1 MFIGHKIENPQTLYL
16 YIDPGLQEFSSEL
29 GTQEQGKKLYFN
41 ESIRMY
47 LKEKVPNVNPA
58 IVKVM
63 MGTVVIATVSL
74 VGGHHSSTAEAASNG
89 QTSNQTQQATHTV
102 ANGDTL
108 YGIAKQYNLSVSQL
122 KQLNHLT
129 GDMIYPGQTLVISEA
144 PPPTTTAT
152 YTVTRGDTLYSI
164 ANSYNM
170 SVDQL
175 KQLNNLTSNTIQV
188 GQTLQVVGTAPPSTQ
203 IQAQTYTVQPGDSL
217 YSIAQRANTTVDQLM
232 KNNNLTSSLIYVGQ
246 TLQLGSTAITPQ
258 QKVATSTYTVK
269 AGDTLYAIARNYDMS
284 VTELKNMNNLTSNSL
299 SIGQVLKV
307 TGNAQAESNIQN
319 REQVLKDLV
328 SDSYNFIGIP
338 YLWGGTTTAGFD
350 CSGFVSFM
358 HNRHGIDI
366 PRNTSA
372 GYYTMGTTVSKAN
385 LQPGDLVFFAVNNT
399 GQISHVGFYVGN
411 NEFISATSSKGIAVV
426 SMDNSY
432 WSKYYVGAKRVY

>member
-1 MFIGHKIENPQTLYL
+1 MFIGHKIENPQTIYL

-41 ESIRMY
+41 ESIRIY
-47 LKEKVPNVNPA
+47 LKEKVPSLNPN

-63 MGTVVIATVSL
+63 MGTIVVATVSI
-74 VGGHHSSTAEAASNG
+74 VGGHHSSTVEAASNG
-89 QTSNQTQQATHTV
+89 QSSTQTKATHTV
-102 ANGDTL
+102 TGGDTL
-108 YGIAKQYNLSVSQL
+108 YGIAKQYNLTVSQL

-129 GDMIYPGQTLVISEA
+129 GDMLYPGQTLVISEA
-144 PPPTTTAT
+144 PPPKTTAT
-152 YTVTRGDTLYSI
+152 YTVNRGDTLYSI

-188 GQTLQVVGTAPPSTQ
+188 GQTLKVVGTAPQSTQ
-203 IQAQTYTVQPGDSL
+203 IQAVNYTVQPGDSL
-217 YSIAQRANTTVDQLM
+217 YSIAQRANITVDQIM
-232 KNNNLTSSLIYVGQ
+232 KNNNLTSSMIYVGQ
-246 TLQLGSTAITPQ
+246 TLQLGSTQAPPQ
-258 QKVATSTYTVK
+258 QNIAGVTHIVK
-269 AGDTLYAIARNYDMS
+269 AGDTLYGIARTYNMS
-284 VTELKNMNNLTSNSL
+284 VTELKNINNLTSDTL
-299 SIGQVLKV
+299 SIGQALKV
-307 TGNAQAESNIQN
+307 NKNAPTESTVQN

-338 YLWGGTTTAGFD
+338 YLWGGTTTTGFD

-358 HNRHGIDI
+358 HARHGIDI

-372 GYYTMGTTVSKAN
+372 GYFTMGTSVSKSN
-385 LQPGDLVFFAVNNT
+385 LQPGDLVFYAVNGT

-411 NEFISATSSKGIAVV
+411 NEFISATTSKGIAVV

>member
-1 MFIGHKIENPQTLYL
+1 MFIGHKIENPQTIYL

-29 GTQEQGKKLYFN
+29 GMQEQGKKLYFN
-41 ESIRMY
+41 ESIRIY
-47 LKEKVPNVNPA
+47 LKEKVPTINPN

-63 MGTVVIATVSL
+63 MGTIVIATVSL
-74 VGGHHSSTAEAASNG
+74 VGGHHSSTAEAASNDQAST
-89 QTSNQTQQATHTV
+89 QTKANHTV
-102 ANGDTL
+102 ASGDTL
-108 YGIAKQYNLSVSQL
+108 YGIAKQYNLSISEI

-129 GDMIYPGQTLVISEA
+129 GDMIYPGQTLVVSEA
-144 PPPTTTAT
+144 PPPKTTAT

-188 GQTLQVVGTAPPSTQ
+188 GQTLKIIGTAPKSAQ
-203 IQAQTYTVQPGDSL
+203 IQALTYTVQPGDSL
-217 YSIAQRANTTVDQLM
+217 YSIAQRANTTVDQIM
-232 KNNNLTSSLIYVGQ
+232 KNNHLTSSMIYVGQ
-246 TLQLGSTAITPQ
+246 TLQLGSTQ
-258 QKVATSTYTVK
+258 VAPSQNVAGATYTVK
-269 AGDTLYAIARNYDMS
+269 AGDTLYGIARTYNMS
-284 VTELKNMNNLTSNSL
+284 VTELKNNNNLTSDTL

-307 TGNAQAESNIQN
+307 TKNAQAESN

-328 SDSYNFIGIP
+328 SDSFHFIGIP
-338 YLWGGTTTAGFD
+338 YRWGGTTTAGFD

-358 HNRHGIDI
+358 HNKHGINI

-372 GYYTMGTTVSKAN
+372 GYYTMGTSVSKSN

-399 GQISHVGFYVGN
+399 GQVSHVGFYVGN
-411 NEFISATSSKGIAVV
+411 NEFISATTSKGIAVV

-432 WSKYYVGAKRVY
+432 WSKYYVGAKRV

>member
-1 MFIGHKIENPQTLYL
+1 MFLGHKIENPQTIIL
-16 YIDPGLQEFSSEL
+16 YIDPQLEEFSSEL
-29 GTQEQGKKLYFN
+29 GTQERGKKLHLN
-41 ESIRMY
+41 EGIRIY
-47 LKEKVPNVNPA
+47 LKEKAPNLNPNF
-58 IVKVM
+58 VKVV
-63 MGTVVIATVSL
+63 MGTVVIATVTL
-74 VGGHHSSTAEAASNG
+74 VGGHHSSKVEAASNG
-89 QTSNQTQQATHTV
+89 QTNTQTQLTHTV

-108 YGIAKQYNLSVSQL
+108 YGISKQYNLTVSQL

-144 PPPTTTAT
+144 PPQKKTAT

-188 GQTLQVVGTAPPSTQ
+188 GQTLNVIGSAPPSTQ
-203 IQAQTYTVQPGDSL
+203 IQSQTYTVQPGDSL
-217 YSIAQRANTTVDQLM
+217 YSIAQRANTTVDQIM
-232 KNNNLTSSLIYVGQ
+232 NNNNLTSSMIYVGQ
-246 TLQLGSTAITPQ
+246 TLQLGGQAKTPLQ
-258 QKVATSTYTVK
+258 NVAGATYTVK
-269 AGDTLYAIARNYDMS
+269 AGDTLYGIARTYNMS
-284 VTELKNMNNLTSNSL
+284 VTELKNNNNLTSNTL
-299 SIGQVLKV
+299 SIGQVLNV
-307 TGNAQAESNIQN
+307 NENGQAESNVEN
-319 REQVLKDLV
+319 RDQVLKGLV

-338 YLWGGTTTAGFD
+338 YLWGGSTTAGFD

-358 HNRHGIDI
+358 HARHGIDI
-366 PRNTSA
+366 PRNTSV
-372 GYYTMGTTVSKAN
+372 GYYTMGTAVSNAN
-385 LQPGDLVFFAVNNT
+385 LRPGDLVFFAVNQP

-426 SMDNSY
+426 SMDNPY

>member
-1 MFIGHKIENPQTLYL
+1 MFIGHKIENPQTIYL

-41 ESIRMY
+41 ESIRIY
-47 LKEKVPNVNPA
+47 LKEKIPNLNPN

-74 VGGHHSSTAEAASNG
+74 VGGHQSSTVEAASKS
-89 QTSNQTQQATHTV
+89 QAHTQTQTKHTV

-108 YGIAKQYNLSVSQL
+108 FGIAKQYNLTVSQL
-122 KQLNHLT
+122 KQLNQLT
-129 GDMIYPGQTLVISEA
+129 GDMIYPGQTLMISEA
-144 PPPTTTAT
+144 SPTQTTDT

-188 GQTLQVVGTAPPSTQ
+188 GQTLKVVGTAPQSTQ
-203 IQAQTYTVQPGDSL
+203 IKAQTYTIQPGDSL
-217 YSIAQRANTTVDQLM
+217 YLIAQRANTTVDQIM
-232 KNNNLTSSLIYVGQ
+232 KVNNLTSSMIYVGQ
-246 TLQLGSTAITPQ
+246 TLQLGSEATAPQ
-258 QKVATSTYTVK
+258 QNEAGATYTVK
-269 AGDTLYAIARNYDMS
+269 AGDTLYAIARNYNMN
-284 VTELKNMNNLTSNSL
+284 VTELKNINNLTSNTL
-299 SIGQVLKV
+299 SIGQVLNV
-307 TGNAQAESNIQN
+307 NGNAQTESNVQN
-319 REQVLKDLV
+319 REQVLKELV

-358 HNRHGIDI
+358 HDRHGIDI

-372 GYYTMGTTVSKAN
+372 GYYSMGTTVSKAN

-399 GQISHVGFYVGN
+399 GQISHVGFFVGN

>member
-1 MFIGHKIENPQTLYL
+1 MFIGHKIETPQTITL
-16 YIDPGLQEFSSEL
+16 YIDPGFQEFSSEL
-29 GTQEQGKKLYFN
+29 GTQEQGKKLHFN
-41 ESIRMY
+41 ESIRIY
-47 LKEKVPNVNPA
+47 LKEKVPNLNPN

-63 MGTVVIATVSL
+63 MGTIVVATVSM
-74 VGGHHSSTAEAASNG
+74 VGGNHTSTVEAASNG
-89 QTSNQTQQATHTV
+89 QVQNHSKHTV

-108 YGIAKQYNLSVSQL
+108 YGIARQYNLTVSQL
-122 KQLNHLT
+122 KRLNHLT
-129 GDMIYPGQTLVISEA
+129 GDMIYPGQTLVISET
-144 PPPTTTAT
+144 PPPRTTAT
-152 YTVTRGDTLYSI
+152 YTVNRGDTLYSI

-188 GQTLQVVGTAPPSTQ
+188 GQTLQVIGTAPESSQ

-217 YSIAQRANTTVDQLM
+217 YSIAQRANTTVDQIM
-232 KNNNLTSSLIYVGQ
+232 KNNQLTSSIIYVGQ
-246 TLQLGSTAITPQ
+246 TLQLGNAKSTPPQ
-258 QKVATSTYTVK
+258 NVASATYTVK
-269 AGDTLYAIARNYDMS
+269 AGDTLYGIARTYNMS
-284 VTELKNMNNLTSNSL
+284 VTELKNINNLTSNTL
-299 SIGQVLKV
+299 SIGQVINV
-307 TGNAQAESNIQN
+307 TGNAKAESNVQN

-338 YLWGGTTTAGFD
+338 YLWGGRTTAGFD

-358 HNRHGIDI
+358 HARHGIDI

-372 GYYTMGTTVSKAN
+372 GYYTMGTSVSKAN
-385 LQPGDLVFFAVNNT
+385 LQPGDLVFFAVNNP

>member
-1 MFIGHKIENPQTLYL
+1 MFIGHKIENPQTITL

-47 LKEKVPNVNPA
+47 LKEKVPNLNPN

-63 MGTVVIATVSL
+63 MGTIVVATVSL
-74 VGGHHSSTAEAASNG
+74 VGGNHSSTVEAASNG
-89 QTSNQTQQATHTV
+89 QVSQSQSTHTV

-108 YGIAKQYNLSVSQL
+108 YGIANQYNLTVSQL

-129 GDMIYPGQTLVISEA
+129 GDMIYPGQTLVISESQ
-144 PPPTTTAT
+144 PPKTTAT
-152 YTVTRGDTLYSI
+152 YTVNRGDTLYSI

-188 GQTLQVVGTAPPSTQ
+188 GQSLQVIGTAPESAQ

-217 YSIAQRANTTVDQLM
+217 YSIAQRANTTVDQIM
-232 KNNNLTSSLIYVGQ
+232 KNNQLTSSIIYVGQ
-246 TLQLGSTAITPQ
+246 TLQLGSTISTPPQ
-258 QKVATSTYTVK
+258 NVASATYTVK
-269 AGDTLYAIARNYDMS
+269 AGDTLYGIARTYNMS
-284 VTELKNMNNLTSNSL
+284 VTELKNLNNLTSNTL
-299 SIGQVLKV
+299 SIGQVLNV
-307 TGNAQAESNIQN
+307 TGNAKAESNVPN

-358 HNRHGIDI
+358 HARHGIDI

-372 GYYTMGTTVSKAN
+372 GYYKMGTSVSKAN

-411 NEFISATSSKGIAVV
+411 NEFISATSSKGIAAV